1 MRETDEASDL
11 RNIVQRWQ
19 RKGESIGFVA
29 TMGYLHAGHLSL
41 VEQARNENDRV
52 VMSIFVNPTQ
62 FGPAEDF
69 DRYPRDLGRDRKLAE
84 QSGVDVLF
92 APTVETMYPG
102 GAESQQLWVD
112 PGPLAA
118 HMCGASRPGH
128 FRGVVTVVAKLFH
141 LVQPDRAYFG
151 QKDGQQALI
160 ITRMARDL
168 SFSVEVRIVPTVREP
183 DGLALSSRNAYLS
196 AAERAE
202 AAMLSRS
209 LQLAREAMIAGE
221 RDAPRLEA
229 RMRAF
234 ITDNAPSARIDHITV
249 ADLDTLQPI
258 NGEIVGDA
266 FIALAVFF
274 GSTRLIDNMMVRRL
288 EDGLRFS

>member
-1 MRETDEASDL
+1 MREAKEVAAL
-11 RNIVQRWQ
+11 RDIVQRW
-19 RKGESIGFVA
+19 RRENRSIGFVA

-41 VEQARNENDRV
+41 VEQARSENDRV

-69 DRYPRDLGRDRKLAE
+69 DRYPRGLKRDRQLGR
-84 QSGVDVLF
+84 QGGVDVLF
-92 APTVETMYPG
+92 TPTVETMYPG
-102 GAESQQLWVD
+102 GAESQQVWVD
-112 PGPLAA
+112 PGPLSA

-141 LVQPDRAYFG
+141 MVQPDRAYFG

-160 ITRMARDL
+160 ITRLARDL
-168 SFSVEVRIVPTVREP
+168 SFPVDVRIVPTIREP
-183 DGLALSSRNAYLS
+183 DGLALSSRNVFLS
-196 AAERAE
+196 PDERAQ
-202 AAMLSRS
+202 AVVLSRS
-209 LQLAREAMIAGE
+209 LQLAREAMSAGE

-229 RMRAF
+229 MMRAF
-234 ITDNAPSARIDHITV
+234 ITENAPLARIDYVTV

-258 NGEIVGDA
+258 DGDVVGDA
-266 FIALAVFF
+266 FVAVAVFF
-274 GSTRLIDNMMVRRL
+274 GSTRLIDNLMVRRF

>member
-1 MRETDEASDL
+1 MREAKEVAAL
-11 RNIVQRWQ
+11 RDIVRRW
-19 RKGESIGFVA
+19 RRENRAIGFVA

-41 VEQARNENDRV
+41 VEQARSENDRV

-69 DRYPRDLGRDRKLAE
+69 DRYPRDLKQDRRLGR
-84 QSGVDVLF
+84 QGGVDVLF
-92 APTVETMYPG
+92 TPTIETMYPG
-102 GAESQQLWVD
+102 GAESQQVWVD

-141 LVQPDRAYFG
+141 MVQPDRAYFG

-160 ITRMARDL
+160 ITRLARDL
-168 SFSVEVRIVPTVREP
+168 SFPVDVRIVPTIREP
-183 DGLALSSRNAYLS
+183 DGLALSSRNVFLS
-196 AAERAE
+196 PGERAQ
-202 AAMLSRS
+202 AVVLSRS
-209 LQLAREAMIAGE
+209 LQLAREAMSAGE
-221 RDAPRLEA
+221 QDAPRLEA
-229 RMRAF
+229 MMRAF
-234 ITDNAPSARIDHITV
+234 ITENAPLACIDYVTV

-258 NGEIVGDA
+258 DRDVVGDA
-266 FIALAVFF
+266 LVAVAAFF
-274 GSTRLIDNMMVRRL
+274 GSTRLIDNLMVRRF

>member
-1 MRETDEASDL
+1 MREAKEVATL
-11 RNIVQRWQ
+11 RDIVQRW
-19 RKGESIGFVA
+19 RRENRSIGLVA

-41 VEQARNENDRV
+41 VEQARSENDRV

-62 FGPAEDF
+62 FGPSEDF
-69 DRYPRDLGRDRKLAE
+69 DRYPRDLKRDRRLGR
-84 QSGVDVLF
+84 QGGVDVLF
-92 APTVETMYPG
+92 TPTIETMYPG
-102 GAESQQLWVD
+102 GAESQLVWVD

-141 LVQPDRAYFG
+141 MVQPDRAYFG

-160 ITRMARDL
+160 ITRLARDL
-168 SFSVEVRIVPTVREP
+168 SFPVDVRIVPTIREP
-183 DGLALSSRNAYLS
+183 DGLALSSRNVFLS
-196 AAERAE
+196 PDERAQ
-202 AAMLSRS
+202 AVVLSRS
-209 LQLAREAMIAGE
+209 LQLAREAVRAGE

-229 RMRAF
+229 MTRAF
-234 ITDNAPSARIDHITV
+234 ITENAPLARIDYVTV

-258 NGEIVGDA
+258 DGDVVGDA
-266 FIALAVFF
+266 LVAVAVFF
-274 GSTRLIDNMMVRRL
+274 GSTRLIDNLMVRRF